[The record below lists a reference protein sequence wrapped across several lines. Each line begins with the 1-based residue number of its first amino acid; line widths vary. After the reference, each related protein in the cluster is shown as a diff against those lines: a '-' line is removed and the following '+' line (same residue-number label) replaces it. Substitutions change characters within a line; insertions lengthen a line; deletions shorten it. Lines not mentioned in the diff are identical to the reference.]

1 MKSVRRFFAFST
13 IILAASCT
21 VKLDQEILKPEL
33 EERVIT
39 ITARAETGSTTKTE
53 LSQAGDGAVLWS
65 PGDEISVFYGNGTDG
80 GSRFTSSATE
90 AVAITDFTG
99 TIETIAGGIESAP
112 EGTWFWGLYPYTPTA
127 SCDGSSVTMTLSA
140 EQVAT
145 AGTFAPGASP
155 SIGRSKNPSIGFYNI
170 CGGVKFSVTHEGIKK
185 VTLRSNGG
193 ELIAGTARVSFSD
206 AGLPVVEEILSGT
219 DAITLEA
226 PVGETFE
233 VGALY
238 CMMAFP
244 TVLSSGFTLT
254 LETMTESAEVEKSGS
269 ITITRSILGRLDDV
283 DEGATYTQ
291 KYDNVPIPDAN
302 FKAYLVSHFDTDGDG
317 EISLEEAEAI
327 TKIESYT
334 NDITSVQGIEY
345 MPSLRSLS
353 VRGSSSMYSGQLT
366 SLDVSNNMAL
376 TELNCS
382 YNQLTSLDVSNN
394 TALTHLNCS
403 YNQLTS
409 LEVSNNTALT
419 YLDCIYN
426 QLTSLDV
433 SNNTALTFL
442 DCCNNQLT
450 SLDVSNNTALMSL
463 RCCINQ
469 LTSLQVSNN
478 TALTYLDC
486 SRNQLTSLD
495 VSNNTALTY
504 LACSYNQLSSL
515 DVSNNTALTGLD
527 CYNNQLTSLD
537 MSNNTALTSLS
548 CPDNQ
553 LTSLTVPNNTALKEL
568 NCINNQLTSLDVS
581 DNAALTRLRCYNN
594 QLISLDVSNNPALES
609 LACYNN
615 QLTFLNVS
623 NDTALTQFD
632 CSDNKLTSLD
642 VSSNTALVV
651 LNCYNNQLTSLDVS
665 SNTALGALY
674 CPRNQLTSLN
684 VSNNVVLSDLS
695 CSSNQ
700 LTSLDVSNNTAL
712 ILLYCYDNL
721 LTTLDVSNNTA
732 LTTLWCYGN
741 QLTSLD
747 VSNNTALNSFDC
759 SPMESLET
767 LFLAPG
773 QEIPKITS
781 NRSDNYIP
789 AGTQIVV
796 APPACGD

>member
-283 DEGATYTQ
+283 DEGATYSL
-291 KYDNVPIPDAN
+291 KDGNVPIPDAN
-302 FKAYLVSHFDTDGDG
+302 FKAYLVENFDTDGNG
-317 EISLEEAEAI
+317 EISFDEALLI
-327 TKIESYT
+327 TSIITYT
-334 NDITSVQGIEY
+334 NNIESVQGIEH
-345 MPSLRSLS
+345 MPNLRKLW
-353 VRGSSSMYSGQLT
+353 VRGIGDDSYRGQLT
-366 SLDVSNNMAL
+366 SLDVSNNPAL
-376 TELNCS
+376 EDLACS
-382 YNQLTSLDVSNN
+382 YTHLTSLDVSNN
-394 TALTHLNCS
+394 PALK
-403 YNQLTS
+403 QL
-409 LEVSNNTALT
+409 
-419 YLDCIYN
+419 YCY
-426 QLTSLDV
+426 
-433 SNNTALTFL
+433 
-442 DCCNNQLT
+442 NNQLT
-450 SLDVSNNTALMSL
+450 SLDVSNN
-463 RCCINQ
+463 
-469 LTSLQVSNN
+469 
-478 TALTYLDC
+478 
-486 SRNQLTSLD
+486 
-495 VSNNTALTY
+495 
-504 LACSYNQLSSL
+504 
-515 DVSNNTALTGLD
+515 
-527 CYNNQLTSLD
+527 
-537 MSNNTALTSLS
+537 
-548 CPDNQ
+548 
-553 LTSLTVPNNTALKEL
+553 
-568 NCINNQLTSLDVS
+568 
-581 DNAALTRLRCYNN
+581 
-594 QLISLDVSNNPALES
+594 LI
-609 LACYNN
+609 
-615 QLTFLNVS
+615 Q
-623 NDTALTQFD
+623 
-632 CSDNKLTSLD
+632 
-642 VSSNTALVV
+642 
-651 LNCYNNQLTSLDVS
+651 
-665 SNTALGALY
+665 
-674 CPRNQLTSLN
+674 
-684 VSNNVVLSDLS
+684 
-695 CSSNQ
+695 
-700 LTSLDVSNNTAL
+700 
-712 ILLYCYDNL
+712 NL
-721 LTTLDVSNNTA
+721 
-732 LTTLWCYGN
+732 
-741 QLTSLD
+741 
-747 VSNNTALNSFDC
+747 DC
-759 SPMESLET
+759 SPMNDDLGNNLLDVLYIASDQIILYVTE
-767 LFLAPG
+767 
-773 QEIPKITS
+773 
-781 NRSDNYIP
+781 NRSVDYIP
-789 AGTQIVV
+789 AETQIIVK
-796 APPACGD
+796 PADGGHEGFGESDIS

>member
-283 DEGATYTQ
+283 DEGATYSL
-291 KYDNVPIPDAN
+291 KDGNVPIPDAN
-302 FKAYLVSHFDTDGDG
+302 FKAYLVENFDTDGNG
-317 EISLEEAEAI
+317 EISFDEALLI
-327 TKIESYT
+327 TSIITYT
-334 NDITSVQGIEY
+334 NNIESVQGIEH
-345 MPSLRSLS
+345 MPNLRKLW
-353 VRGSSSMYSGQLT
+353 VRGIGDDSYRGQLT
-366 SLDVSNNMAL
+366 SLDVSNNPAL
-376 TELNCS
+376 EDLACS
-382 YNQLTSLDVSNN
+382 YTHLTSLDVSNN
-394 TALTHLNCS
+394 PALK
-403 YNQLTS
+403 
-409 LEVSNNTALT
+409 
-419 YLDCIYN
+419 YLYCD
-426 QLTSLDV
+426 
-433 SNNTALTFL
+433 
-442 DCCNNQLT
+442 NNQLT
-450 SLDVSNNTALMSL
+450 SLDVSNNPALE
-463 RCCINQ
+463 
-469 LTSLQVSNN
+469 
-478 TALTYLDC
+478 D
-486 SRNQLTSLD
+486 
-495 VSNNTALTY
+495 
-504 LACSYNQLSSL
+504 
-515 DVSNNTALTGLD
+515 LD

-537 MSNNTALTSLS
+537 
-548 CPDNQ
+548 
-553 LTSLTVPNNTALKEL
+553 VPNNPALVVL
-568 NCINNQLTSLDVS
+568 HCYNNQLTSLDVS
-581 DNAALTRLRCYNN
+581 NDTELKDLSCYNN
-594 QLISLDVSNNPALES
+594 QLTSLDVSNNPALES
-609 LACYNN
+609 LACSY
-615 QLTFLNVS
+615 TH
-623 NDTALTQFD
+623 
-632 CSDNKLTSLD
+632 LTSLD
-642 VSSNTALVV
+642 VSNHPVLKQLYCHNNQLTSLDVSNDTELEY
-651 LNCYNNQLTSLDVS
+651 LYCYNNQLTSLDVS
-665 SNTALGALY
+665 NNTELTVLW
-674 CPRNQLTSLN
+674 CSDNQLTSLD
-684 VSNNVVLSDLS
+684 VPNNPALVVLL
-695 CSSNQ
+695 CYNNQ
-700 LTSLDVSNNTAL
+700 LTSLDVSNNPAL
-712 ILLYCYDNL
+712 ECLDCSYTH
-721 LTTLDVSNNTA
+721 LTSLDVSNNPA
-732 LTTLWCYGN
+732 LKQLYCYNN

-747 VSNNTALNSFDC
+747 VSNNLIQNLDC
-759 SPMESLET
+759 SPMNDDLGNNLLDVLYIASDQIILYVTE
-767 LFLAPG
+767 
-773 QEIPKITS
+773 
-781 NRSDNYIP
+781 NRSVDYIP
-789 AGTQIVV
+789 AETQIIVK
-796 APPACGD
+796 PADGGHEGFGESDIS